1 MAFGSDEAAC
11 RGCHALYPSSDLDRY
26 LWCPRC
32 REAVSRRGAVWSR
45 TVGVLAS
52 LGVALYVAV
61 ALSPQRSLLLYVPVL
76 IITYVIAARIARG
89 VVRVYYRARGGA
101 AGGPTSWRGGD

>member
-11 RGCHALYPSSDLDRY
+11 GSCQALYPSSDLDRY

-32 REAVSRRGAVWSR
+32 RQAVQRRGAVWSR
-45 TVGVLAS
+45 TFGVLAS

-61 ALSPQRSLLLYVPVL
+61 AVSPQRSLLLYVLVL
-76 IITYVIAARIARG
+76 IMTYVLTARIARE
-89 VVRVYYRARGGA
+89 VVRGYYRARGGA
-101 AGGPTSWRGGD
+101 EGPTSSRGGD